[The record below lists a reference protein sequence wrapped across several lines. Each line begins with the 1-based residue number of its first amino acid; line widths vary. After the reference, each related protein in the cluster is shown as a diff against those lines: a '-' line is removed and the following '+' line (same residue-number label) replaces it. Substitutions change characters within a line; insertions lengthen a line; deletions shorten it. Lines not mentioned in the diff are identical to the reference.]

1 MSGPSGRAPGGRIAV
16 SVVSQ
21 SPVLVFECGN
31 QKFEWDFHFDPPRRN
46 DRLHL
51 GDSLIRLG
59 KEPRQRGNDV
69 TFTFDVLHGRFTV
82 EGEGELSRLKVVF
95 NLRAGTLQIGIAKDK
110 PSLNQEVSIPQHP
123 PVKSQVDR
131 FTRPYFGK
139 LRRIG

>member
-16 SVVSQ
+16 SVVPQ
-21 SPVLVFECGN
+21 SPVLVLECGS

-69 TFTFDVLHGRFTV
+69 TYTFDVLHGRFTV
-82 EGEGELSRLKVVF
+82 EEEGEFKSLKVVF
-95 NLRAGTLQIGIAKDK
+95 NLRTGMVQIGISKDK
-110 PSLNQEVSIPQHP
+110 SSQNEVTQTAQRPSRSKGTAIKPIQW
-123 PVKSQVDR
+123 
-131 FTRPYFGK
+131 FC
-139 LRRIG
+139 RRIG